1 MSLADPAK
9 RRPKRSAILFVLAN
23 RRRRRGNPGTRFPR
37 IAQQCWPATIRPGLP
52 RRCAPRNDEGEACG
66 RAGARLATFVTP
78 GSTRG
83 PAAFVPRGSTP
94 AGAPPPW
101 TNPSPRH
108 CEPPQAARQSMTEAC
123 RPAPTQSL
131 SRDVTRSIASP
142 LGSSQRGKRDPGSS
156 PGRREVGLQLPI
168 RRVAPQW
175 RFARWERL
183 LKTTRLRP
191 LA

>member
-52 RRCAPRNDEGEACG
+52 RRCAPRNDEGEASG

-94 AGAPPPW
+94 AGAPPW
-101 TNPSPRH
+101 TNLSPRH

-131 SRDVTRSIASP
+131 SRDVTRFAAALLATRKAGPRVEPGATRGWVAASN
-142 LGSSQRGKRDPGSS
+142 SE
-156 PGRREVGLQLPI
+156 GRATMEVRQMG
-168 RRVAPQW
+168 
-175 RFARWERL
+175 
-183 LKTTRLRP
+183 TT
-191 LA
+191 A